1 VGVGLL
7 GWSRVGLG
15 SSRWLCA
22 PAAALGKGRWHQA
35 AAVQQ
40 SAMGQAEDL
49 AERWET
55 AAESAS
61 GR

>member
-1 VGVGLL
+1 
-7 GWSRVGLG
+7 
-15 SSRWLCA
+15 
-22 PAAALGKGRWHQA
+22 
-35 AAVQQ
+35 VQQ